1 MKMRRILSLD
11 GGGIRG
17 LVSCHWLAGVERA
30 LIEAGKIEA
39 AKASTGKN
47 PASKAQT
54 AKPAPA
60 KPGLLKSFDLIAGSS
75 TGALIA
81 CGLASGISPEALAQ
95 LYRAQRHTIF
105 PNLAGRLWSRANR
118 LISDGL
124 SAPRY
129 DGIGIEKV
137 LRKVFG
143 KTTLGQL
150 KVPVLIT
157 SYDTISRTPVIFK
170 SFDPHHR
177 DLLVWEV
184 CRASSAAPTYFPAHA
199 MRVEGKDCALIDGG
213 VVANNPTACA
223 IAEALRKDVQV
234 DNSRDLVVL
243 SVGSGERTRSIDLE
257 SARSWGAL
265 EWAVPIIDVLFD
277 GNTDSVDY
285 IARQLVGDGY
295 FRMQAELTVGLD
307 DLDDTSETNVLGL
320 ETMAEEYLT
329 RPATK
334 KMLEQLVKVL

>member
-1 MKMRRILSLD
+1 MKMQRILSLD

-30 LIEAGKIEA
+30 LSSAG
-39 AKASTGKN
+39 
-47 PASKAQT
+47 
-54 AKPAPA
+54 
-60 KPGLLKSFDLIAGSS
+60 KPGLLKHFDLIAGSS
-75 TGALIA
+75 TGALVA
-81 CGLASGISPEALAQ
+81 CGLAHGISPDTLAQ
-95 LYRAQRHTIF
+95 LYRAQRHVIF
-105 PNLAGRLWSRANR
+105 PDLAGRLWSRANR
-118 LISDGL
+118 LISDGM

-129 DGIGIEKV
+129 DGVGIEKV

-150 KVPVLIT
+150 KAPVLIT

-170 SFDPHHR
+170 SFDAKHR

-199 MRVEGKDCALIDGG
+199 MKVEGKECALIDGG

-223 IAEALRKDVQV
+223 IAEALRKDARV

-243 SVGSGERTRSIDLE
+243 SVGTGERTRSIDLD

-295 FRMQAELTVGLD
+295 YRMQAELLIGLD

-320 ETMAEEYLT
+320 ETLAKEYLT

-334 KMLEQLVKVL
+334 KMLAQLVKRL

>member
-1 MKMRRILSLD
+1 MKMQRILSLD

-30 LIEAGKIEA
+30 LASAG
-39 AKASTGKN
+39 
-47 PASKAQT
+47 
-54 AKPAPA
+54 
-60 KPGLLKSFDLIAGSS
+60 KPGLLKHFDLIAGSS
-75 TGALIA
+75 TGALVA
-81 CGLASGISPEALAQ
+81 CGLAHGISPDTLAE
-95 LYRAQRHTIF
+95 LYRAQRHVIF
-105 PNLAGRLWSRANR
+105 PDLAGRLWSRANR
-118 LISDGL
+118 LISDGM

-129 DGIGIEKV
+129 DGVGIEKV

-150 KVPVLIT
+150 KSPVLIT

-170 SFDPHHR
+170 SFDPKHR

-199 MRVEGKDCALIDGG
+199 MKVEGKECALIDGG

-223 IAEALRKDVQV
+223 IAEALRKDARV

-243 SVGSGERTRSIDLE
+243 SVGTGERTRSIDLD

-295 FRMQAELTVGLD
+295 YRMQAELLIGLD

-320 ETMAEEYLT
+320 ETLAKEYLT

-334 KMLEQLVKVL
+334 KMLAQLVKRL

>member
-1 MKMRRILSLD
+1 MKMQRILSLD

-30 LIEAGKIEA
+30 LASAG
-39 AKASTGKN
+39 
-47 PASKAQT
+47 
-54 AKPAPA
+54 
-60 KPGLLKSFDLIAGSS
+60 KPGLLKHFDLIAGSS
-75 TGALIA
+75 TGALVA
-81 CGLASGISPEALAQ
+81 CGLAHGISPDTLAE
-95 LYRAQRHTIF
+95 LYRAQRHVIF
-105 PNLAGRLWSRANR
+105 PDLAGRLWSRANR
-118 LISDGL
+118 LISDGM

-129 DGIGIEKV
+129 DGVGIEKV

-143 KTTLGQL
+143 KTTLGRL
-150 KVPVLIT
+150 KAPVLIT

-170 SFDPHHR
+170 SFDPKHR

-199 MRVEGKDCALIDGG
+199 MKVEGKECALIDGG

-223 IAEALRKDVQV
+223 IAEALRKDARV

-243 SVGSGERTRSIDLE
+243 SVGTGERTRSIDLD

-295 FRMQAELTVGLD
+295 YRMQAELLIGLD

-320 ETMAEEYLT
+320 ETLAKEYLT

-334 KMLEQLVKVL
+334 KMLAQLVKRL

>member
-17 LVSCHWLAGVERA
+17 LVSCHWLAGVEQA
-30 LIEAGKIEA
+30 LAAAG
-39 AKASTGKN
+39 
-47 PASKAQT
+47 
-54 AKPAPA
+54 
-60 KPGLLKSFDLIAGSS
+60 KPGLLKHFDLIAGSS
-75 TGALIA
+75 TGALVA
-81 CGLASGISPEALAQ
+81 CGLAHGLGPGTLAE

-129 DGIGIEKV
+129 DGAGIEKV

-150 KVPVLIT
+150 KAPVLIT

-170 SFDPHHR
+170 SFDPKHR
-177 DLLVWEV
+177 ELPVWEV

-199 MRVEGKDCALIDGG
+199 MKVEGRSCSLIDGG

-223 IAEALRKDVQV
+223 IAEALRKDAQV

-243 SVGSGERTRSIDLE
+243 SVGTGERTRSIDLA
-257 SARSWGAL
+257 SAQSWGAL

-295 FRMQAELTVGLD
+295 YRMQAELRVGLD

-320 ETMAEEYLT
+320 EMLAEEYLG

-334 KMLEQLVKVL
+334 KLLTQLVKKL